1 MSPAL
6 AEGFFT
12 TEPPGKPRPHTLEQT
27 LTIMGPEIW
36 KPRSP
41 DLLISSQKDKAYR
54 RIYIYIC
61 PLGEYRIG
69 HGVPD
74 FKKL

>member
-6 AEGFFT
+6 AGRFFT
-12 TEPPGKPRPHTLEQT
+12 TEPPGKPWPHTLEQT

-41 DLLISSQKDKAYR
+41 NLLISPQKIKH
-54 RIYIYIC
+54 ILC